1 MIEFIL
7 RDMFFA
13 AVAGFGFAYACN
25 PPLKTLI
32 LSALLAA
39 IAHGLRFTLVE
50 YFHFQTLAIATF
62 VASFLHRMFRN
73 CFSKNYQNPC

>member
-32 LSALLAA
+32 LSALLAV

-62 VASFLHRMFRN
+62 VASFCIGCLGIALA
-73 CFSKNYQNPC
+73 KIIKPC

>member
-25 PPLKTLI
+25 PPLKPLFY
-32 LSALLAA
+32 LL
-39 IAHGLRFTLVE
+39 F
-50 YFHFQTLAIATF
+50 
-62 VASFLHRMFRN
+62 
-73 CFSKNYQNPC
+73 